1 MPIFEYQCRAC
12 RKKMSA
18 LVMSRARE
26 AEVRCTHC
34 GSADLERL
42 WSRFSSPKSED
53 ARLESLADPS
63 ALGGLDENDPRS
75 VARLMK
81 KMGAEMGEDFGG
93 DIEQAI
99 EEEMAGGGGPGGPGG
114 PDGPDSGMGGGFGD
128 EAGGL
133 PGGPPG
139 GFSGGSSDDL

>member
-1 MPIFEYQCRAC
+1 MPIYEYQCRGC

-26 AEVRCTHC
+26 NEVRCKHC

-63 ALGGLDENDPRS
+63 ALSGLDENDPRS
-75 VARLMK
+75 VAKFMK

-99 EEEMAGGGGPGGPGG
+99 EEEMSGGGPGGGLG
-114 PDGPDSGMGGGFGD
+114 DDADGMGGGM
-128 EAGGL
+128 GGL
-133 PGGPPG
+133 GGGADMLG
-139 GFSGGSSDDL
+139 GMGGLGGGSEDL

>member
-12 RKKMSA
+12 HRKFSA
-18 LVMSRARE
+18 LVMIRARE
-26 AEVRCTHC
+26 SEVHCKHC

-42 WSRFSSPKSED
+42 WSRFAAPKSED

-75 VARLMK
+75 VAKFMK

-99 EEEMAGGGGPGGPGG
+99 EEEMAGGGEGGPGDSGGVGG
-114 PDGPDSGMGGGFGD
+114 PDGAFG
-128 EAGGL
+128 
-133 PGGPPG
+133 
-139 GFSGGSSDDL
+139 GGSSDDL